1 MAQYQIYSVDDAGRL
16 RLHADTDCPSD
27 AAALAFAGSRLPQG
41 SQAEVWRG
49 PVCVGQVCAAGTAL
63 QPIAWAVAAGRWQT
77 VGGGFGLSAL
87 R

>member
-1 MAQYQIYSVDDAGRL
+1 MAQYHVYSVDQAGKLRFDAD
-16 RLHADTDCPSD
+16 ADCLDD
-27 AAALAFAGSRLPQG
+27 AEALSFAARHLTEG

-49 PVCVGQVCAAGTAL
+49 KVCVGQVCATDTQL

>member
-1 MAQYQIYSVDDAGRL
+1 MAQYHVYSVDDAGRL
-16 RLHADTDCPSD
+16 RLDADAECLSD
-27 AAALAFAGSRLPQG
+27 ADALAFASSRLIQG
-41 SQAEVWRG
+41 AQAEVWRG
-49 PVCVGQVCAAGTAL
+49 ATCVGQVCGANTAS